1 MLNNRPENVLTKLS
15 IESKNQRQI
24 TLHLEMLF
32 FIRTFTFVYIK
43 KKLNYFLSHE
53 LFSGIVISIFDS
65 FIKECVPSCLRPS
78 TVSSGRMCLSIV

>member
-43 KKLNYFLSHE
+43 KKIKLFFKSTNCFLV
-53 LFSGIVISIFDS
+53 L
-65 FIKECVPSCLRPS
+65 
-78 TVSSGRMCLSIV
+78 